1 MSSIIAYFTIFIIF
15 GIYYFYKKRVN
26 RRFGESPINKKIE
39 IIYKKWYRINEY
51 LLNKSTTKV
60 PEINKLLYN
69 LKERLEEEG
78 IFQEHLEAYIKIIEN
93 NSSAPRLGIKDAII
107 AVLGFFTTNSL
118 IKTQIEKFDINK
130 LPEQILKIS
139 KDEKMLQFV
148 QNFYYILL
156 NIIIIFSMGIFI
168 YMIITFDTIHKDN
181 QRLFVLKELD
191 KIWSYDVD
199 NTEISDDIR
208 LLPNKIYTKIKWSQ
222 SNFDKVLNITIGE
235 GVKKNLNITEDIVSE
250 TSNRFFKT
258 LKKFCFFI
266 LGFAF
271 PVLSEIAFVAFL
283 HGIVIYYKSSRS
295 VDPLFW
301 GVLIILIMFELA
313 IYSLLAILINSQI
326 DIYAKESNP
335 DNIEEFLGKEY
346 FSKKLTIQNWC
357 QIVFHSLIII
367 ILLYFIPTTL
377 VIKVVSGIIFFLT
390 GYVVVRYSFKE

>member
-235 GVKKNLNITEDIVSE
+235 GVKKNLNITADIVSE
-250 TSNRFFKT
+250 TSNRFVKT
-258 LKKFCFFI
+258 LKKI
-266 LGFAF
+266 GRAH
-271 PVLSEIAFVAFL
+271 V
-283 HGIVIYYKSSRS
+283 
-295 VDPLFW
+295 
-301 GVLIILIMFELA
+301 
-313 IYSLLAILINSQI
+313 
-326 DIYAKESNP
+326 
-335 DNIEEFLGKEY
+335 
-346 FSKKLTIQNWC
+346 
-357 QIVFHSLIII
+357 
-367 ILLYFIPTTL
+367 
-377 VIKVVSGIIFFLT
+377 
-390 GYVVVRYSFKE
+390 